1 MKRVLVKSLFTHT
14 GPKEREVSEGWWTVI
29 EILKTDGAKVA
40 DTEMFFVFLSF
51 FFFKPSLESNM
62 GLEFMIPKTDL
73 S

>member
-51 FFFKPSLESNM
+51 FFLSLAWSPIW
-62 GLEFMIPKTDL
+62 GLN